1 MNNLQPT
8 APFLKAEHLVFNTH
22 PCVWVLNRGWSVIGE
37 PFWVMCFFSMFA
49 VHMLFYLFLLLC
61 LFLLYSSVPKH
72 YHRPMHGNWFSR
84 SSPIPCHH
92 LATRCLLRYC
102 WCVTLSCDHNY
113 ITTHCAIDV
122 LQELANEYNNKP
134 FSLEHSKCNSQ
145 YCES

>member
-1 MNNLQPT
+1 M
-8 APFLKAEHLVFNTH
+8 
-22 PCVWVLNRGWSVIGE
+22 GWSVIGE

-49 VHMLFYLFLLLC
+49 VHMLFYACSFSYA
-61 LFLLYSSVPKH
+61 YSFFIALSQNTTTDQCMETGSAEAAQFPVITLPQDV
-72 YHRPMHGNWFSR
+72 YSDTAGVL
-84 SSPIPCHH
+84 PCH
-92 LATRCLLRYC
+92 
-102 WCVTLSCDHNY
+102 VIIIS